1 MLVKHQTDQP
11 CSPGYS
17 STDCT
22 WNAATENDKLIYLRI
37 EWPSLWEQAK
47 QAHER
52 FAWWEYVGKKGLFC
66 FTDAFSNSDVGY
78 VAQA

>member
-52 FAWWEYVGKKGLFC
+52 FAW
-66 FTDAFSNSDVGY
+66 
-78 VAQA
+78 